1 MNIPLNHVAKE
12 LDSSSLAGSKS
23 RRLWI
28 ATILGSLSAFGPLS
42 LDMYLPALPLLADD
56 LHTSTSLAQLS
67 LTACLI
73 GLSVGQLFA
82 GPISDV
88 RGRRM
93 PLLIG
98 LILYA
103 LSSFLCAVAPSIYT
117 FVFLRF
123 VQGLA
128 GSAGIVI
135 ARATVRDLYSG
146 TELTK
151 FFALLMLINGIA
163 PIAAPI
169 VGGQLL
175 EFTTWHGVFVAL
187 GLIGAIMLLVVVLGL
202 PETLPVHR
210 RSKAGIGNT
219 LKTFGGLLK
228 DRVFMGYALSQ
239 GLVTAAMFAYIA
251 GSPFVFQK
259 IFGVSPQGFSMIF
272 AMNGLGI
279 IIASQITGRLAGKVK
294 ETKLFVTGISLAV
307 VGGVALLAM
316 ILLQAGL
323 VAVLVPLF
331 FVVSSVG
338 IVGATGFSLAM
349 QNQSK
354 AAGSASALQG
364 LLSFISGGIVA
375 PLVGIGGEGTAV
387 PMGIVIA
394 LATLGAILCYLLM
407 IRRKTAA

>member
-1 MNIPLNHVAKE
+1 MNNLAKE
-12 LDSSSLAGSKS
+12 LDPSSLTGNKS
-23 RRLWI
+23 RRLWM
-28 ATILGSLSAFGPLS
+28 AAILGSLSAFGPLS
-42 LDMYLPALPLLADD
+42 LDMYLPALPMLADD
-56 LHTSTSLAQLS
+56 LQTSTSMTQLS
-67 LTACLI
+67 LTACML
-73 GLSVGQLFA
+73 GLSIGQLFA

-88 RGRRM
+88 RGRRI
-93 PLLIG
+93 PLIIG

-103 LSSFLCAVAPSIYT
+103 VSSFLCAVAPSIYT
-117 FVFLRF
+117 FVLLRF

-169 VGGQLL
+169 VGGQILQ
-175 EFTTWHGVFVAL
+175 FTTWHGVFVVL
-187 GLIGAIMLLVVVLGL
+187 GLIGAIMFLVVLLAL
-202 PETLPVHR
+202 PETLPQDR

-219 LKTFGGLLK
+219 LTTFGILLK
-228 DRVFMGYALSQ
+228 DRVFMGYAMAQ
-239 GLVTAAMFAYIA
+239 GLVIAAMFAYIA

-259 IFGVSPQGFSMIF
+259 IYEVSPQTFSLIF
-272 AMNGLGI
+272 AINGVGI
-279 IIASQITGRLAGKVK
+279 IIASQITGKLAGKVK
-294 ETKLFVTGISLAV
+294 ETSMFIAGISIAG
-307 VGGVALLAM
+307 VGGILLLAM

-323 VAVLVPLF
+323 IAVLVPLF

-375 PLVGIGGEGTAV
+375 PLVGISGEHTAI
-387 PMGIVIA
+387 PMGIIMA
-394 LATLGAILCYLLM
+394 LSTIGAIVCYVVM
-407 IRRKTAA
+407 VRRSSSAS

>member
-1 MNIPLNHVAKE
+1 MNNLAKE
-12 LDSSSLAGSKS
+12 LDSTSLTGNKS
-23 RRLWI
+23 RRLWM
-28 ATILGSLSAFGPLS
+28 AAILGSLSAFGPLS
-42 LDMYLPALPLLADD
+42 LDMYLPALPMLADD
-56 LHTSTSLAQLS
+56 LQTSTSMTQLS
-67 LTACLI
+67 LTACML
-73 GLSVGQLFA
+73 GLSIGQLFA

-88 RGRRM
+88 RGRRI
-93 PLLIG
+93 PLIIG

-103 LSSFLCAVAPSIYT
+103 VSSFLCAVAPSIYT
-117 FVFLRF
+117 FVLLRF

-169 VGGQLL
+169 VGGQILQ
-175 EFTTWHGVFVAL
+175 FTTWHGVFVVL
-187 GLIGAIMLLVVVLGL
+187 GLIGAIMFLVVLLAL
-202 PETLPVHR
+202 PETLPQER

-219 LKTFGGLLK
+219 LTTFGTLLK
-228 DRVFMGYALSQ
+228 DRVFMGYAIAQ

-259 IFGVSPQGFSMIF
+259 IFEVSPQTFSLIF
-272 AMNGLGI
+272 AINGVGI
-279 IIASQITGRLAGKVK
+279 IIASQITGKLAGKVK
-294 ETKLFVTGISLAV
+294 ETSLFIAGIIIAG
-307 VGGVALLAM
+307 VGGILLLTM

-323 VAVLVPLF
+323 IAVLVPLF

-375 PLVGIGGEGTAV
+375 PLVGISGEYTAV
-387 PMGIVIA
+387 PMGIIIA
-394 LATLGAILCYLLM
+394 LSTISAIVCYIVM
-407 IRRKTAA
+407 VRRNSSAS

>member
-1 MNIPLNHVAKE
+1 
-12 LDSSSLAGSKS
+12 
-23 RRLWI
+23 
-28 ATILGSLSAFGPLS
+28 
-42 LDMYLPALPLLADD
+42 
-56 LHTSTSLAQLS
+56 
-67 LTACLI
+67 
-73 GLSVGQLFA
+73 
-82 GPISDV
+82 
-88 RGRRM
+88 
-93 PLLIG
+93 
-98 LILYA
+98 
-103 LSSFLCAVAPSIYT
+103 
-117 FVFLRF
+117 
-123 VQGLA
+123 
-128 GSAGIVI
+128 
-135 ARATVRDLYSG
+135 
-146 TELTK
+146 
-151 FFALLMLINGIA
+151 
-163 PIAAPI
+163 
-169 VGGQLL
+169 
-175 EFTTWHGVFVAL
+175 
-187 GLIGAIMLLVVVLGL
+187 LLVVLLGL
-202 PETLPVHR
+202 PDTLPVHR

-219 LKTFGGLLK
+219 LKTFGGLLE
-228 DRVFMGYALSQ
+228 DRVFMCYALSQ

-294 ETKLFVTGISLAV
+294 ETKLFVTGISLAA

>member
-1 MNIPLNHVAKE
+1 MNDAAKE
-12 LDSSSLAGSKS
+12 LNSASLAESKS
-23 RRLWI
+23 RRLWM
-28 ATILGSLSAFGPLS
+28 AAILGSLSAFGPLS

-56 LHTSTSLAQLS
+56 MQTSTSLAQLS

-88 RGRRM
+88 RGRRT

-103 LSSFLCAVAPSIYT
+103 LSSFLCAAAPSIYT
-117 FVFLRF
+117 FVLLRF

-187 GLIGAIMLLVVVLGL
+187 GLIGAVMLLVVVLGL

-219 LKTFGGLLK
+219 LTTFGGLLK

-294 ETKLFVTGISLAV
+294 ETKLFVTGITLAGI
-307 VGGVALLAM
+307 GGVSLLAM
-316 ILLQAGL
+316 ISLQAGL

-354 AAGSASALQG
+354 TAGSASALQG

-375 PLVGIGGEGTAV
+375 PLVGIGGEDTAV

>member
-1 MNIPLNHVAKE
+1 MNNLAKQ
-12 LDSSSLAGSKS
+12 LDSTSLTGNKS
-23 RRLWI
+23 RRLWM
-28 ATILGSLSAFGPLS
+28 AAILGSLSAFGPLS
-42 LDMYLPALPLLADD
+42 LDMYLPALPMLADD
-56 LHTSTSLAQLS
+56 LQTSTSMTQLS
-67 LTACLI
+67 LTACML
-73 GLSVGQLFA
+73 GLSIGQLFA

-88 RGRRM
+88 RGRRI
-93 PLLIG
+93 PLIIG

-103 LSSFLCAVAPSIYT
+103 VSSFLCAVAPSIYT
-117 FVFLRF
+117 FVLLRF

-169 VGGQLL
+169 VGGQILQ
-175 EFTTWHGVFVAL
+175 FTTWHGVFVVL
-187 GLIGAIMLLVVVLGL
+187 GLIGAIMFLVVLLAL
-202 PETLPVHR
+202 PETLPQER

-219 LKTFGGLLK
+219 LTTFGTLLK
-228 DRVFMGYALSQ
+228 DRVFMGYAIAQ

-259 IFGVSPQGFSMIF
+259 IFEVSPQTFSLIF
-272 AMNGLGI
+272 AINGVGI
-279 IIASQITGRLAGKVK
+279 IIASQITGKLAGKVK
-294 ETKLFVTGISLAV
+294 ETSLFIAGIIIAG
-307 VGGVALLAM
+307 VGGILLLTM

-323 VAVLVPLF
+323 IAVLVPLF

-375 PLVGIGGEGTAV
+375 PLVGISGEYTAV
-387 PMGIVIA
+387 PMGIIIA
-394 LATLGAILCYLLM
+394 LSTIGAIVCYIVM
-407 IRRKTAA
+407 VRRNSSAS

>member
-1 MNIPLNHVAKE
+1 MNNLAKE
-12 LDSSSLAGSKS
+12 LDSTSLTGNKS
-23 RRLWI
+23 RRLWM
-28 ATILGSLSAFGPLS
+28 AAILGSLSAFGPLS
-42 LDMYLPALPLLADD
+42 LDMYLPALPMLADD
-56 LHTSTSLAQLS
+56 LQTSTSMTQLS
-67 LTACLI
+67 LTACML
-73 GLSVGQLFA
+73 GLSIGQLFA

-88 RGRRM
+88 RGRRI
-93 PLLIG
+93 PLIIG

-103 LSSFLCAVAPSIYT
+103 VSSFLCAVAPSIYT
-117 FVFLRF
+117 FVLLRF

-135 ARATVRDLYSG
+135 ARATVRDLYAG

-169 VGGQLL
+169 VGGQILQ
-175 EFTTWHGVFVAL
+175 FTTWHGVFVVL
-187 GLIGAIMLLVVVLGL
+187 GLIGAIMFLVVLLAL
-202 PETLPVHR
+202 PETLPQER

-219 LKTFGGLLK
+219 LTTFGTLLK
-228 DRVFMGYALSQ
+228 DRVFMGYAIAQ
-239 GLVTAAMFAYIA
+239 GLVTAAMFAYIS

-259 IFGVSPQGFSMIF
+259 IFEVSPQTFSLIF
-272 AMNGLGI
+272 AINGVGI
-279 IIASQITGRLAGKVK
+279 IIASQITGKLAGKVK
-294 ETKLFVTGISLAV
+294 ETSLFIAGITIAA
-307 VGGVALLAM
+307 VGGILLLVM

-323 VAVLVPLF
+323 IAVLVPLF
-331 FVVSSVG
+331 FIVSSVG

-375 PLVGIGGEGTAV
+375 PLVGISGEHTAV
-387 PMGIVIA
+387 PMGIIIA
-394 LATLGAILCYLLM
+394 LSTIGAIICYVVM
-407 IRRKTAA
+407 VRRNSSVS

>member
-1 MNIPLNHVAKE
+1 MNNLAKE
-12 LDSSSLAGSKS
+12 LDSTSLTGNKS
-23 RRLWI
+23 RRLWM
-28 ATILGSLSAFGPLS
+28 AAILGSLSAFGPLS
-42 LDMYLPALPLLADD
+42 LDMYLPALPMLADD
-56 LHTSTSLAQLS
+56 LQTSTSMTQLS
-67 LTACLI
+67 LTACML
-73 GLSVGQLFA
+73 GLSIGQLFA

-88 RGRRM
+88 RGRRI
-93 PLLIG
+93 PLIIG

-103 LSSFLCAVAPSIYT
+103 VSSFLCAVAPSIYT
-117 FVFLRF
+117 FVLLRF

-169 VGGQLL
+169 VGGQILQ
-175 EFTTWHGVFVAL
+175 FTTWHGVFVVL
-187 GLIGAIMLLVVVLGL
+187 GLIGAIMFLVVLLAL
-202 PETLPVHR
+202 PETLPQDR

-219 LKTFGGLLK
+219 LTTFGTLLK
-228 DRVFMGYALSQ
+228 DRVFMGYAIAQ
-239 GLVTAAMFAYIA
+239 GLVTAAMFAYIS

-259 IFGVSPQGFSMIF
+259 IFEVSPQTFSLIF
-272 AMNGLGI
+272 AINGVGI
-279 IIASQITGRLAGKVK
+279 IIASQITGKLAGKVK
-294 ETKLFVTGISLAV
+294 ETSLFIAGITIAA
-307 VGGVALLAM
+307 VGGILLLAM

-323 VAVLVPLF
+323 IAVLVPLF

-375 PLVGIGGEGTAV
+375 PLVGISGEHTAV
-387 PMGIVIA
+387 PMGIIIA
-394 LATLGAILCYLLM
+394 LSTIGAIICYVVM
-407 IRRKTAA
+407 VRRNSSAS

>member
-1 MNIPLNHVAKE
+1 MNNLAKE
-12 LDSSSLAGSKS
+12 LDSTSLTGNKS
-23 RRLWI
+23 RRLWM
-28 ATILGSLSAFGPLS
+28 AAILGSLSAFGPLS
-42 LDMYLPALPLLADD
+42 LDMYLPALPMLADD
-56 LHTSTSLAQLS
+56 LQTSTSMTQLS
-67 LTACLI
+67 LTACML
-73 GLSVGQLFA
+73 GLSIGQLFA

-88 RGRRM
+88 RGRRI
-93 PLLIG
+93 PLIIG

-103 LSSFLCAVAPSIYT
+103 ISSFLCAVAPSIYT
-117 FVFLRF
+117 FVLLRF

-169 VGGQLL
+169 VGGQILQ
-175 EFTTWHGVFVAL
+175 FTTWHSVFVVL
-187 GLIGAIMLLVVVLGL
+187 GLIGAIMFLVVVLAL
-202 PETLPVHR
+202 PETLPQER

-219 LKTFGGLLK
+219 LTTFGTLLK
-228 DRVFMGYALSQ
+228 DRVFMGYAIAQ

-259 IFGVSPQGFSMIF
+259 IFEVSPQTFSLIF
-272 AMNGLGI
+272 AINGVGI
-279 IIASQITGRLAGKVK
+279 IIASQITGKLAGKVR
-294 ETKLFVTGISLAV
+294 ETSLFIAGITIAG
-307 VGGVALLAM
+307 VGGILLLAM

-323 VAVLVPLF
+323 IAVLVPLF

-375 PLVGIGGEGTAV
+375 PLVGISGEHTAV
-387 PMGIVIA
+387 PMGIIIA
-394 LATLGAILCYLLM
+394 LSTIGAIVCYVVM
-407 IRRKTAA
+407 VRRSSSAS

>member
-1 MNIPLNHVAKE
+1 MNNLAKE
-12 LDSSSLAGSKS
+12 LDSTSLTGNKS
-23 RRLWI
+23 RRLWM
-28 ATILGSLSAFGPLS
+28 AAILGSLSAFGPLS
-42 LDMYLPALPLLADD
+42 LDMYLPALPMLADD
-56 LHTSTSLAQLS
+56 LQTSTSMTQLS
-67 LTACLI
+67 LTACML
-73 GLSVGQLFA
+73 GLSIGQLFA

-88 RGRRM
+88 RGRRI
-93 PLLIG
+93 PLIIG

-103 LSSFLCAVAPSIYT
+103 VSSFLCAVAPSIYT
-117 FVFLRF
+117 FVLLRF

-169 VGGQLL
+169 VGGQILQ
-175 EFTTWHGVFVAL
+175 FTTWHSVFVVL
-187 GLIGAIMLLVVVLGL
+187 GLIGAIMFLVVVLAL
-202 PETLPVHR
+202 PETLPQER

-219 LKTFGGLLK
+219 LTTFGTLLK
-228 DRVFMGYALSQ
+228 DRVFMGYAIAQ

-259 IFGVSPQGFSMIF
+259 IFEVSPQTFSLIF
-272 AMNGLGI
+272 AINGVGI
-279 IIASQITGRLAGKVK
+279 IITSQITGKLAGKVK
-294 ETKLFVTGISLAV
+294 ETSLFIAGISIAGI
-307 VGGVALLAM
+307 GGILLLAM

-323 VAVLVPLF
+323 LAVLVPLF

-375 PLVGIGGEGTAV
+375 PLVGISGEHTAV
-387 PMGIVIA
+387 PMGIIIA
-394 LATLGAILCYLLM
+394 LSTIGAIVCYVVM
-407 IRRKTAA
+407 VRRSSSAS

>member
-1 MNIPLNHVAKE
+1 MNNLAKE
-12 LDSSSLAGSKS
+12 LDSTSLTGNKS
-23 RRLWI
+23 RRLWM
-28 ATILGSLSAFGPLS
+28 AAILGSLSAFGPLS
-42 LDMYLPALPLLADD
+42 LDMYLPALPMLADD
-56 LHTSTSLAQLS
+56 LQTSTSMTQLS
-67 LTACLI
+67 LTACML
-73 GLSVGQLFA
+73 GLSIGQLFA

-88 RGRRM
+88 RGRRI
-93 PLLIG
+93 PLIIG

-103 LSSFLCAVAPSIYT
+103 VSSFLCAVAPSIYT
-117 FVFLRF
+117 FVLLRF

-169 VGGQLL
+169 VGGQILQ
-175 EFTTWHGVFVAL
+175 FTTWHGVFVVL
-187 GLIGAIMLLVVVLGL
+187 GLIGAIMFLVVLLAL
-202 PETLPVHR
+202 PETLPQER

-219 LKTFGGLLK
+219 LTTFGTLLK
-228 DRVFMGYALSQ
+228 DRVFMGYAIAQ

-259 IFGVSPQGFSMIF
+259 IFEVSPQTFSLIF
-272 AMNGLGI
+272 AINGVGI
-279 IIASQITGRLAGKVK
+279 IIASQITGKLAGKVK
-294 ETKLFVTGISLAV
+294 ETSLFIAGIIIAG
-307 VGGVALLAM
+307 VGGILLLTM

-323 VAVLVPLF
+323 IAVLVPLF

-375 PLVGIGGEGTAV
+375 PLVGISGEYTAV
-387 PMGIVIA
+387 PMGIIIA
-394 LATLGAILCYLLM
+394 LSTIGAIVCYIVM
-407 IRRKTAA
+407 VRRNSSAS

>member
-1 MNIPLNHVAKE
+1 MNNLAKE
-12 LDSSSLAGSKS
+12 LDSTSLTGNKS
-23 RRLWI
+23 RRLWM
-28 ATILGSLSAFGPLS
+28 AAILGSLSAFGPLS
-42 LDMYLPALPLLADD
+42 LDMYLPALPMLADD
-56 LHTSTSLAQLS
+56 LQTSTSMTQLS
-67 LTACLI
+67 LTACML
-73 GLSVGQLFA
+73 GLSIGQLFA

-88 RGRRM
+88 RGRRI
-93 PLLIG
+93 PLIIG

-103 LSSFLCAVAPSIYT
+103 VSSFLCAVAPSIYT
-117 FVFLRF
+117 FVLLRF

-135 ARATVRDLYSG
+135 ARATVRDLYAG

-169 VGGQLL
+169 VGGQILQ
-175 EFTTWHGVFVAL
+175 FTTWHGVFVVL
-187 GLIGAIMLLVVVLGL
+187 GLIGAIMFLVVLLAL
-202 PETLPVHR
+202 PETLPQER

-219 LKTFGGLLK
+219 LTTFGTLLK
-228 DRVFMGYALSQ
+228 DRVFMGYAIAQ
-239 GLVTAAMFAYIA
+239 GLVTAAMFAYIS

-259 IFGVSPQGFSMIF
+259 IFEVSPQTFSLIF
-272 AMNGLGI
+272 AINGVGI
-279 IIASQITGRLAGKVK
+279 IIASQITGKLAGKVK
-294 ETKLFVTGISLAV
+294 ETSLFIAGITIAA
-307 VGGVALLAM
+307 VGGILLLVM

-323 VAVLVPLF
+323 IAVLVPLF

-375 PLVGIGGEGTAV
+375 PLVGISGEHTAV
-387 PMGIVIA
+387 PMGIIIA
-394 LATLGAILCYLLM
+394 LSTIGAIVCYVVM
-407 IRRKTAA
+407 VRRNSSAP

>member
-1 MNIPLNHVAKE
+1 MNNLAKE
-12 LDSSSLAGSKS
+12 LDSTSLTGNKS
-23 RRLWI
+23 RRLWM
-28 ATILGSLSAFGPLS
+28 AAILGSLSAFGPLS
-42 LDMYLPALPLLADD
+42 LDMYLPALPMLADD
-56 LHTSTSLAQLS
+56 LQTSTSMTQLS
-67 LTACLI
+67 LTACML
-73 GLSVGQLFA
+73 GLSIGQLFA

-88 RGRRM
+88 RGRRI
-93 PLLIG
+93 PLIIG

-103 LSSFLCAVAPSIYT
+103 ISSFLCAVAPSIYT
-117 FVFLRF
+117 FVLLRF

-135 ARATVRDLYSG
+135 ARATVRDLYAG

-169 VGGQLL
+169 VGGQILQ
-175 EFTTWHGVFVAL
+175 FTTWHGVFVVL
-187 GLIGAIMLLVVVLGL
+187 GLIGAIMFLVVLL
-202 PETLPVHR
+202 ALSETLPQER

-219 LKTFGGLLK
+219 LTTFGTLLK
-228 DRVFMGYALSQ
+228 DRVFMGYAMAQ

-259 IFGVSPQGFSMIF
+259 IFEVSPQTFSLIF
-272 AMNGLGI
+272 AINGVGI
-279 IIASQITGRLAGKVK
+279 IIASQITGKLAGKVK
-294 ETKLFVTGISLAV
+294 ETSLFIAGILIAG
-307 VGGVALLAM
+307 VGGILLLAM

-323 VAVLVPLF
+323 IAVLVPLF

-375 PLVGIGGEGTAV
+375 PLVGISGEHTAV
-387 PMGIVIA
+387 PMGIIIA
-394 LATLGAILCYLLM
+394 LSTIGAIVCYVVM
-407 IRRKTAA
+407 VRRSSSAS

>member
-1 MNIPLNHVAKE
+1 MNNLAKQ
-12 LDSSSLAGSKS
+12 LDSTSLTGNKS
-23 RRLWI
+23 RRLWM
-28 ATILGSLSAFGPLS
+28 AAILGSLSAFGPLS
-42 LDMYLPALPLLADD
+42 LDMYLPALPMLADD
-56 LHTSTSLAQLS
+56 LQTSTSMTQLS
-67 LTACLI
+67 LTACML
-73 GLSVGQLFA
+73 GLSIGQLFA

-88 RGRRM
+88 RGRRI
-93 PLLIG
+93 PLIIG

-103 LSSFLCAVAPSIYT
+103 VSSFLCAVAPSIYT
-117 FVFLRF
+117 FVLLRF

-169 VGGQLL
+169 VGGQILQ
-175 EFTTWHGVFVAL
+175 FTTWHGVFVVL
-187 GLIGAIMLLVVVLGL
+187 GLIGAIMFLVVLLAL
-202 PETLPVHR
+202 PETLPQER

-219 LKTFGGLLK
+219 LTTFGTLLK
-228 DRVFMGYALSQ
+228 DRVFMGYAIAQ

-259 IFGVSPQGFSMIF
+259 IFEVSPQTFSLIF
-272 AMNGLGI
+272 AINGVGI
-279 IIASQITGRLAGKVK
+279 IIASQITGKLAGKVK
-294 ETKLFVTGISLAV
+294 ETSLFIAGIIIAG
-307 VGGVALLAM
+307 VGGILLLTM

-323 VAVLVPLF
+323 IAVLVPLF

-375 PLVGIGGEGTAV
+375 PLVGISGEYTSV
-387 PMGIVIA
+387 PMGIIIA
-394 LATLGAILCYLLM
+394 LSTIGAIVCYIVM
-407 IRRKTAA
+407 VRRNSSAS

>member
-1 MNIPLNHVAKE
+1 MNKLAKE
-12 LDSSSLAGSKS
+12 LDSSSLTGNKS
-23 RRLWI
+23 RRLWM
-28 ATILGSLSAFGPLS
+28 AAILGSLSAFGPLS
-42 LDMYLPALPLLADD
+42 LDMYLPALPMLADD
-56 LHTSTSLAQLS
+56 LQTSTSMTQLS
-67 LTACLI
+67 LTACML
-73 GLSVGQLFA
+73 GLSIGQLFA

-88 RGRRM
+88 RGRRI
-93 PLLIG
+93 PLIIG

-103 LSSFLCAVAPSIYT
+103 VSSFLCAVAPSIYT
-117 FVFLRF
+117 FVLLRF

-135 ARATVRDLYSG
+135 ARATVRDLYAG

-169 VGGQLL
+169 VGGQIL
-175 EFTTWHGVFVAL
+175 EFTTWHGVFVVL
-187 GLIGAIMLLVVVLGL
+187 GLIGAIMFLVVLLAL
-202 PETLPVHR
+202 PETLPQER

-219 LKTFGGLLK
+219 LKTFDTLLK
-228 DRVFMGYALSQ
+228 DRVFMGYAMAQ
-239 GLVTAAMFAYIA
+239 GLVIAAMFAYIA

-259 IFGVSPQGFSMIF
+259 IFEVSPQTFSLIF
-272 AMNGLGI
+272 AINGVGI
-279 IIASQITGRLAGKVK
+279 IIASQITGKLAGKVK
-294 ETKLFVTGISLAV
+294 ETSLFIAGITIAG
-307 VGGVALLAM
+307 VGGILLLAM

-323 VAVLVPLF
+323 IAVLVPLF

-375 PLVGIGGEGTAV
+375 PLVGIGGEHTAV
-387 PMGIVIA
+387 PMGIIIA
-394 LATLGAILCYLLM
+394 LSTIGAMVCYVVM
-407 IRRKTAA
+407 IRRSSSTS

>member
-1 MNIPLNHVAKE
+1 MNKLAKE
-12 LDSSSLAGSKS
+12 LDSSSLTGNKS
-23 RRLWI
+23 RRLWM
-28 ATILGSLSAFGPLS
+28 AAILGSLSAFGPLS
-42 LDMYLPALPLLADD
+42 LDMYLPALPMLADD
-56 LHTSTSLAQLS
+56 LQTSTSKTQLS
-67 LTACLI
+67 LTACML
-73 GLSVGQLFA
+73 GLSIGQLFA

-88 RGRRM
+88 RGRRI
-93 PLLIG
+93 PLIIG

-103 LSSFLCAVAPSIYT
+103 VSSFLCAVAPSIYT
-117 FVFLRF
+117 FVLLRF

-135 ARATVRDLYSG
+135 ARATVRDLYAG

-169 VGGQLL
+169 VGGQIL
-175 EFTTWHGVFVAL
+175 EFTTWHGVFVVL
-187 GLIGAIMLLVVVLGL
+187 GLIGAIMFLVVLLAL
-202 PETLPVHR
+202 PETLPQER

-219 LKTFGGLLK
+219 LKTFDTLLK
-228 DRVFMGYALSQ
+228 DRVFMGYAMAQ
-239 GLVTAAMFAYIA
+239 GLVIAAMFAYIA

-259 IFGVSPQGFSMIF
+259 IFEVSPQTFSLIF
-272 AMNGLGI
+272 AINGVGI
-279 IIASQITGRLAGKVK
+279 IIASQITGKLAGKVK
-294 ETKLFVTGISLAV
+294 ETSLFIAGITIAG
-307 VGGVALLAM
+307 VGGILLLAM

-323 VAVLVPLF
+323 IAVLVPLF

-375 PLVGIGGEGTAV
+375 PLVGIGGEHTAV
-387 PMGIVIA
+387 PMGIIIA
-394 LATLGAILCYLLM
+394 LSTIGAMVCYVVM
-407 IRRKTAA
+407 IRRSSSTS

>member
-1 MNIPLNHVAKE
+1 MA
-12 LDSSSLAGSKS
+12 A
-23 RRLWI
+23 
-28 ATILGSLSAFGPLS
+28 ILGSLSAFGPLS
-42 LDMYLPALPLLADD
+42 LDMYLPALPMLADD
-56 LHTSTSLAQLS
+56 LQTSTSMTQLS
-67 LTACLI
+67 LTACML
-73 GLSVGQLFA
+73 GLSIGQLFA

-88 RGRRM
+88 RGRRI
-93 PLLIG
+93 PLIIG

-103 LSSFLCAVAPSIYT
+103 VSSFLCAVAPSIYT
-117 FVFLRF
+117 FVLLRF

-169 VGGQLL
+169 VGGQILQ
-175 EFTTWHGVFVAL
+175 FTTWHGVFVVL
-187 GLIGAIMLLVVVLGL
+187 GLIGAIMFLVVLLAL
-202 PETLPVHR
+202 PETLPQER

-219 LKTFGGLLK
+219 LTTFGTLLK
-228 DRVFMGYALSQ
+228 DRVFMGYAIAQ

-259 IFGVSPQGFSMIF
+259 IFEVSPQTFSLIF
-272 AMNGLGI
+272 AINGVGI
-279 IIASQITGRLAGKVK
+279 IIASQITGKLAGKVK
-294 ETKLFVTGISLAV
+294 ETSLFIAGIIIAG
-307 VGGVALLAM
+307 VGGILLLTM

-323 VAVLVPLF
+323 IAVLVPLF

-375 PLVGIGGEGTAV
+375 PLVGISGEYTAV
-387 PMGIVIA
+387 PMGIIIA
-394 LATLGAILCYLLM
+394 LSTIGAIVCYIVMVHRNLS
-407 IRRKTAA
+407 AS

>member
-1 MNIPLNHVAKE
+1 MNHMAKE
-12 LDSSSLAGSKS
+12 LDPSSLTGNKS
-23 RRLWI
+23 RRLWM
-28 ATILGSLSAFGPLS
+28 AAILGSLSAFGPLS
-42 LDMYLPALPLLADD
+42 LDMYLPALPMLADD
-56 LHTSTSLAQLS
+56 LQTSTSMTQLS
-67 LTACLI
+67 LTACML
-73 GLSVGQLFA
+73 GLSIGQLFA

-88 RGRRM
+88 RGRRI
-93 PLLIG
+93 PLIIG

-103 LSSFLCAVAPSIYT
+103 VSSFLCAVAPSIYT
-117 FVFLRF
+117 FVLLRF

-135 ARATVRDLYSG
+135 ARATVRDLYAG

-169 VGGQLL
+169 VGGQIL
-175 EFTTWHGVFVAL
+175 EFTTWHGVFVVL
-187 GLIGAIMLLVVVLGL
+187 GLIGAIMFLVVLLAL
-202 PETLPVHR
+202 PETLPLDR

-219 LKTFGGLLK
+219 LATFGTLLK
-228 DRVFMGYALSQ
+228 DRVFMGYAMAQ

-259 IFGVSPQGFSMIF
+259 IFEVSPQTFSLIF
-272 AMNGLGI
+272 AINGVGI
-279 IIASQITGRLAGKVK
+279 IIASQITGKLAGKVK
-294 ETKLFVTGISLAV
+294 ETSLFIVGITIAG
-307 VGGVALLAM
+307 VGGILLLAM

-323 VAVLVPLF
+323 IAVLVPLF

-375 PLVGIGGEGTAV
+375 PLVGIGGEHTAV
-387 PMGIVIA
+387 PMGIIIA
-394 LATLGAILCYLLM
+394 LSTIGAIVCYVVM
-407 IRRKTAA
+407 VRRSSSAS